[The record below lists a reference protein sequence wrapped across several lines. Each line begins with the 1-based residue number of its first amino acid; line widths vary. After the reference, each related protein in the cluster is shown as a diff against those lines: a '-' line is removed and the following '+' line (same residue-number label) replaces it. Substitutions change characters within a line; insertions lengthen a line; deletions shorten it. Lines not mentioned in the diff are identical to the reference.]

1 MPNITTPSRTL
12 MNVPEVAAAMIV
24 STFINSQPPLC
35 VRAPT
40 ASAQIRA
47 SPPPDQT
54 TGLMYFDL
62 SARQRTTQN
71 AESGIARRS
80 PRSDWNTAPQK
91 KNEKMTPA

>member
-1 MPNITTPSRTL
+1 
-12 MNVPEVAAAMIV
+12 
-24 STFINSQPPLC
+24 
-35 VRAPT
+35 
-40 ASAQIRA
+40 
-47 SPPPDQT
+47 
-54 TGLMYFDL
+54 MYFDL